1 MMAQGSD
8 MNRRLF
14 AMEYYDTYYF
24 TNILHGLL
32 TDSFPF
38 LRTLDEF
45 FGDVGYKKFLA
56 SFPKHSALH
65 KFIEF
70 VIEIDTYE
78 SIDDVVEDS
87 LVHDKDYGLWVN
99 NALKYYGIEHIDF
112 RSWLASSGTALSD
125 ITEDTILDYHA
136 FLRDEG
142 PYEQLIE
149 RISEEVFFLMFMNR
163 EFLRKFNEMIAF
175 YIASIDIDT
184 LPLDERGFFK
194 RNGVLKRA
202 SIPVW
207 ARRSVFYRDRG
218 LCGSCHRDI
227 SGLVSI
233 HNDKHYDH
241 IVPLARG
248 GINDVTNL
256 QLLCD
261 KCNLEKRD
269 GLPNTSK
276 YYERW
281 YT

>member
-1 MMAQGSD
+1 

-24 TNILHGLL
+24 ANILHGLL

-45 FGDVGYKKFLA
+45 FGDLGYQKFLT

-70 VIEIDTYE
+70 VIETDTYE

-87 LVHDKDYGLWVN
+87 LVYDKDYQLWVN
-99 NALKYYGIEHIDF
+99 NALKYYGIEHVGF
-112 RSWLASSGTALSD
+112 RSWLASRGTAWSD
-125 ITEDTILDYHA
+125 IVEGTIFDYHA

-142 PYEQLIE
+142 PYEQLLE

-175 YIASIDIDT
+175 HIASIEIGT
-184 LPLDERGFFK
+184 LPPDEWGVFK
-194 RNGVLKRA
+194 RSGVLKRT

-218 LCGSCHRDI
+218 LCGFCHRDI

-233 HNDKHYDH
+233 HSDKHYDH

-248 GINDVTNL
+248 GINDVSNL
-256 QLLCD
+256 QLLCSE
-261 KCNLEKRD
+261 CNMEKRD
-269 GLPNTSK
+269 GLPGTSK

-281 YT
+281 FT